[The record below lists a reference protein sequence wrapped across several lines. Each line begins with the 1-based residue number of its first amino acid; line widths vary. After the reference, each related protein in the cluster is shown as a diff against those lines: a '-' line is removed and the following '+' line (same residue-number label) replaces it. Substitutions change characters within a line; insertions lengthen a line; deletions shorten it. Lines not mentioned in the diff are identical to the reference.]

1 MAKIQIIC
9 SSPGMRRMGKVHPAT
24 AIYSADVWTDKQ
36 LDAFRA
42 DPAFTIRE
50 VSETENVRTD
60 DDFEIRV
67 ANEVEARL
75 QEKADELQRAFDQAV
90 TEKAQERVDEL
101 EAKVTDLT
109 AKLEAA
115 AKAADGEAK
124 PETKTTTKSK

>member
-24 AIYSADVWTDKQ
+24 AIYVAGYWSDKEIA
-36 LDAFRA
+36 AFKA

-90 TEKAQERVDEL
+90 TDKAQERVDEL

-115 AKAADGEAK
+115 AKAATAATEPKA
-124 PETKTTTKSK
+124 TTKSK

>member
-9 SSPGMRRMGKVHPAT
+9 SSPGMRRMGKVHPAS
-24 AIYSADVWTDKQ
+24 AIYEAGTWSDKEIA
-36 LDAFRA
+36 AFKA

-50 VSETENVRTD
+50 VSETENVQTG

-75 QEKADELQRAFDQAV
+75 QEKAEELQRAFDQAV

-101 EAKVTDLT
+101 EAKVADLT

-115 AKAADGEAK
+115 TKSASE
-124 PETKTTTKSK
+124 KTTTKTK

>member
-24 AIYSADVWTDKQ
+24 AIYPADAWTDKQ

-109 AKLEAA
+109 TKLEAA
-115 AKAADGEAK
+115 AKAAEGEAK
-124 PETKTTTKSK
+124 PETKTTKK